1 MGLAP
6 EEINTVLSADVNL
19 NEEINALEELSKNL
33 ATENEEEFS
42 MTEAIEEI
50 KVAIVDAIQNGMENI
65 DQTTNVTLE
74 IDKKMLAEVLL
85 QPSTRTSDNRSFA
98 YVKTS

>member
-1 MGLAP
+1 
-6 EEINTVLSADVNL
+6 
-19 NEEINALEELSKNL
+19 
-33 ATENEEEFS
+33 